1 MEGLSGDIFGSQ
13 TQTLT
18 REKEKEKVVQDSVQ
32 KELEDTIYKLPE
44 STTFVELH
52 DPFEQE
58 IFDDFFKD
66 LEHKKTK
73 YPYVEPQNKNAQTI
87 ETKAQ
92 ATNSKFS
99 KLKKEFDK
107 VNNAATEQKSQ
118 TDSINLIDD
127 ILDEDNPFRDIDTED
142 IWIEDDLFDGYDT
155 QAIKIIS
162 KEIIDVAKPHR
173 TVDFYCEPIK
183 TITIPD
189 DIETINIT
197 DDIDIPSDDGIAIDT
212 HKKVKIIT
220 GLNRLRTASNKIKKK
235 YIHQITK

>member
-32 KELEDTIYKLPE
+32 KELEDTIYKLPD

-127 ILDEDNPFRDIDTED
+127 ILDEDNPFRDIDTEN

-173 TVDFYCEPIK
+173 TVDF
-183 TITIPD
+183 
-189 DIETINIT
+189 
-197 DDIDIPSDDGIAIDT
+197 
-212 HKKVKIIT
+212 
-220 GLNRLRTASNKIKKK
+220 
-235 YIHQITK
+235 